1 MSFRPNFSA
10 ELKNYI
16 GATNT
21 EINNGNLQITYSDGS
36 VQDLGPI
43 SAYAIAVANGY
54 LGTEA
59 EWTKLQ
65 ADSAA
70 NAQKTQQMKEDA
82 ENTAAIIKGYLEA
95 AEYLRQQTEDNADNA
110 AASAE
115 DAEASAE
122 KARSYKNALADAVDQ
137 VSSNK
142 ADITYILNILND
154 YYGNTFDMYKNKLVQ
169 RQMGEDIVVE
179 MWLDDATQQEV
190 SE

>member
-1 MSFRPNFSA
+1 MSFSPVFSA
-10 ELKNYI
+10 ELKNYL

-65 ADSAA
+65 SDSAT
-70 NAQKTQQMKEDA
+70 NAQKTQQMKEEA
-82 ENTAAIIKGYLEA
+82 ENTAAIIKGYLDA
-95 AEYLRQQTEDNADNA
+95 AEYLRQQTEQNAEDA
-110 AASAE
+110 QDSAE
-115 DAEASAE
+115 DAEESAE

-142 ADITYILNILND
+142 EDIEYILNMLKA
-154 YYGNTFDMYKNKLVQ
+154 YYGGTYDVYLNKLIQ
-169 RQMGEDIVVE
+169 RQMSEDIVVE
-179 MWLDDATQQEV
+179 MWLDDAEEA
-190 SE
+190 SK